1 MATKKRIKSDPTFLA
16 AMAQVKPALAAWR
29 GERPHRQPIPPAL
42 WKQMVPLAQRYGL
55 NPIAQALKV
64 NYYSLKRHVDA
75 SAALAAE
82 PSSRVRG
89 EAGFVEVPVS
99 GWPNG
104 APWIIE
110 LEDRAGC
117 KLTLRT
123 ASCESV
129 MAMSVAQGL
138 WRQRT

>member
-16 AMAQVKPALAAWR
+16 AMARVQPALTAWR
-29 GERPHRQPIPPAL
+29 RARPHRQPMPLAIWRQL
-42 WKQMVPLAQRYGL
+42 VPLARRYGL
-55 NPIAQALKV
+55 NPIAQAFKV
-64 NYYSLKRHVDA
+64 NYYSLKRQVEA
-75 SAALAAE
+75 STALAAG
-82 PSSRVRG
+82 PSSPVRV
-89 EAGFVEVPVS
+89 EAGFVEVPLS

-110 LEDRAGC
+110 LEDGAGG

-123 ASCESV
+123 APCDSV
-129 MAMSVAQGL
+129 TALSVAQGL